1 MERFYFWVT
10 FVLFAVLGLMIGS
23 FLNVVVY
30 RLPRGM
36 NLAKPAS
43 HCTSCGHK
51 LAWYDNIPVF
61 SYLFLRGKCR
71 YCGAAVS
78 PRYILVETANC
89 ALWCAAALVFYPRG
103 VAYTAS
109 CALAL
114 SVLLSAACC
123 DGENMFIPDSLQIA
137 LALCAL
143 AALFADPVTDWRDK
157 LIGAAVSGGFF
168 LFFYLISFPMFGRE
182 GLGFGDVKLM
192 AGAGLLLGWK
202 NSFVAIGFGVLCAL
216 VAIGAKKFVFRRACS
231 LYDGAEEFAFAPYLV
246 AGVAFALFAG
256 DAVLNLYLSLFL

>member
-109 CALAL
+109 
-114 SVLLSAACC
+114 
-123 DGENMFIPDSLQIA
+123 G
-137 LALCAL
+137 ALCRPRNGL
-143 AALFADPVTDWRDK
+143 A
-157 LIGAAVSGGFF
+157 G
-168 LFFYLISFPMFGRE
+168 
-182 GLGFGDVKLM
+182 
-192 AGAGLLLGWK
+192 
-202 NSFVAIGFGVLCAL
+202 
-216 VAIGAKKFVFRRACS
+216 
-231 LYDGAEEFAFAPYLV
+231 
-246 AGVAFALFAG
+246 
-256 DAVLNLYLSLFL
+256 

>member
-123 DGENMFIPDSLQIA
+123 DGENMFIPDSLQVA

-143 AALFADPVTDWRDK
+143 AALFA
-157 LIGAAVSGGFF
+157 AVNQYGTQG
-168 LFFYLISFPMFGRE
+168 
-182 GLGFGDVKLM
+182 K
-192 AGAGLLLGWK
+192 K
-202 NSFVAIGFGVLCAL
+202 GVL
-216 VAIGAKKFVFRRACS
+216 
-231 LYDGAEEFAFAPYLV
+231 
-246 AGVAFALFAG
+246 
-256 DAVLNLYLSLFL
+256 